1 MPHTTRYIHLVST
14 FAAVVAL
21 SGCFASG
28 GKSSSS
34 DSGQTTK
41 PAAAPAAPKSTAG
54 MNDRGEVVDP
64 KLVQAGSGQTVK
76 GLNDWEGEITGK
88 PVAGSKFARLQI
100 GMTLAQARDIAG
112 QPTDQGAHVTGK
124 AFIPFFYGSD
134 RYRYEMVYKG
144 HGRLIFAGSAGYDSN
159 AHLIWIIH
167 SANETGYR

>member
-1 MPHTTRYIHLVST
+1 VPHPTRYIHLISS
-14 FAAVVAL
+14 FAAVALL

-28 GKSSSS
+28 SKSPS
-34 DSGQTTK
+34 DASQTTK
-41 PAAAPAAPKSTAG
+41 PAAASKSTAG
-54 MNDRGEVVDP
+54 MNERGEVVDP
-64 KLVQAGSGQTVK
+64 KIVEAGSGQKVK

-100 GMTLAQARDIAG
+100 GMSLAQARDLAG

-144 HGRLIFAGSAGYDSN
+144 HGRLIFAGSSGYDSN
-159 AHLIWIIH
+159 AHLIWVIH

>member
-1 MPHTTRYIHLVST
+1 MHHLTRYVHLVST
-14 FAAVVAL
+14 FAAVVVL
-21 SGCFASG
+21 SGCFASA
-28 GKSSSS
+28 GKSSG
-34 DSGQTTK
+34 DSGQ
-41 PAAAPAAPKSTAG
+41 AAKPAAPKSTAG
-54 MNDRGEVVDP
+54 MNERGEVVDP
-64 KLVQAGSGQTVK
+64 KLVTAGSGQTVK

-100 GMTLAQARDIAG
+100 GMTLAQARDLAG